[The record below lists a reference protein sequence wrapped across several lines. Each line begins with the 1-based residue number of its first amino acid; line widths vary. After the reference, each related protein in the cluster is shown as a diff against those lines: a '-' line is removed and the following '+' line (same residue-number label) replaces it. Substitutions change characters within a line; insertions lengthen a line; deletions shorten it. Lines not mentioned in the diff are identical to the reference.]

1 MSRWLSPQKAARQ
14 AERTANEV
22 RRQRTEKLKTG
33 LMLAGLAVL
42 ILVTYVAWVV
52 ISARFRHTR
61 HRHRDKK
68 PSSQSGTNRV
78 ELSAPGGARR
88 FAKVE
93 FDTRHEGR

>member
-1 MSRWLSPQKAARQ
+1 MSRWLSPQKAARL
-14 AERTANEV
+14 AERTAKDV
-22 RRQRTEKLKTG
+22 QRQRTEKLKTG

-61 HRHRDKK
+61 HQHREKK

-78 ELSAPGGARR
+78 GLLAPDGAQP

-93 FDTRHEGR
+93 FETRHEGR

>member
-1 MSRWLSPQKAARQ
+1 MSPQKAARLAERNAQ
-14 AERTANEV
+14 AEQ
-22 RRQRTEKLKTG
+22 RQRTEKFKTG

-52 ISARFRHTR
+52 ISARFRHNR
-61 HRHRDKK
+61 HQRRDKK

-78 ELSAPGGARR
+78 ELCAPDGMRK

-93 FDTRHEGR
+93 FAPCSAGR